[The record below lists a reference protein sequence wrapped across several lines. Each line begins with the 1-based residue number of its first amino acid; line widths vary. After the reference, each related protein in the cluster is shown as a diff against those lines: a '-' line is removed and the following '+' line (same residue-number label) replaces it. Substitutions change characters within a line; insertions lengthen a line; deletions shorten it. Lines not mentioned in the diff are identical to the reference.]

1 MASYEVAAV
10 VAVLQDRKVVA
21 CQTYEEA
28 FKLADEIFGAT
39 DKRTLE
45 YKAKARE
52 LSRSLPSD
60 ADKDKYLASDT
71 DKSIKITK
79 ESVLATTYV
88 TLKETRLKL
97 ILVDYIKDKTMKIYG
112 MRKDGTF
119 VKSMCLPYTVFKD
132 HFESDVKTIT
142 AQDVQNE
149 EAIEW
154 VIRHIDLSEDNRLL
168 FTAKRKYCT
177 PIPVSYTHLTLPT
190 SDLV

>member
-1 MASYEVAAV
+1 MKEKLIASYEVAGAVAV
-10 VAVLQDRKVVA
+10 VQDRKVVA
-21 CQTYEEA
+21 SQMYEEA

-52 LSRSLPSD
+52 LSRTLSND
-60 ADKDKYLASDT
+60 AEKDKRLAPDT
-71 DKSIKITK
+71 DKAVKITK

-88 TLKETRLKL
+88 TLKGTRLKL

-119 VKSMCLPYTVFKD
+119 VKSMCLPYAVFKD
-132 HFESDVKTIT
+132 HFDSDVKTIT

-168 FTAKRKYCT
+168 FTAKRK
-177 PIPVSYTHLTLPT
+177 H
-190 SDLV
+190 